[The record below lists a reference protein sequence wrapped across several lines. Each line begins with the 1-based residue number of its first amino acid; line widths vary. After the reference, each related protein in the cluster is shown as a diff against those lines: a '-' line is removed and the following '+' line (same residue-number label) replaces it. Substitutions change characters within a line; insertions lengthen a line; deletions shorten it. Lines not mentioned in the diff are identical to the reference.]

1 MPALALYT
9 KGTRVW
15 IPDPEEV
22 WIPAKLSQDF
32 KDGDNSLLLQLGSG
46 MELHYSIGNGLPPL
60 RNPDILEG
68 ENDLTAL
75 SYLHEPAVLHNL
87 HIRFLESNSI
97 YTYCGIVLVAINP
110 YESLP
115 IYGEEV
121 IDAYSGQNVADMDPH
136 IFSVAEEAYRQMTR
150 EQQNQSIIVSGES
163 GAGKTVTAKFAMRY
177 FATVGGT
184 AQESSVEDRV
194 LATCP
199 IMEAIGNAKTTRN
212 DNSSR
217 FGKYIEIDFGPRG
230 DIVGASMRTYLL
242 EKSRVI
248 FQAPEERNYHI
259 FYQMCAA
266 RHLPEFSMLGL
277 RPADEF
283 HYTNQGGR
291 VDIPG
296 VDDASELELVR
307 NSLSLLGVRPAQQAS
322 LFQILAGILYL
333 GNVDIRSNSRDAERS
348 TINPADNSLHAFSQ
362 LLGVEQTQMAHWL
375 CHRKLQVAGE
385 TLVKPIG
392 FQQACEARDA
402 LAKHIYDRLFA
413 WTVERLNR
421 ALQTQHRQTQSFIG
435 VLDIYGFEMFQIN
448 SFEQF
453 CINYANEKL
462 QQQFTQHVFKL
473 EQEEYLR
480 EGITWNRIDFRDN
493 QPCIELIEGKLGIL
507 ELLDEECKMPK
518 GSDASWAQKLY
529 EHHVNHSQHFQKPRL
544 SNSAFLILHFAD
556 MVEYQC
562 EGFLEKNRD
571 TMFEEPINIL
581 RASKSEF
588 VAELFPDE
596 VPREFSFLPSAK
608 SILPTRNQLS
618 SRKAVREHKHTV
630 SFQFRQ
636 SLHLLMNTLNL
647 TTPHY
652 IRCIKPNDL
661 KKSFLFDPK
670 RVVQQLR
677 ACGILETIWISAAGY
692 PSRWTYLEFYSR
704 YWPLFRREDLSLKDP
719 QSACRNLLGAL
730 ILDSDLY
737 QFGKSKIFFRAGQV
751 AYLERLRAERLCAA
765 CILIQAW
772 VRGQLVRKRY
782 QRTRKAAMTLQTYC
796 RGFLARR
803 LAQIL
808 RWTRAALVIQKN
820 CRMVQVRRPYLLIR
834 AATTTLQAYTRGAL
848 ARRMAWQLRME
859 KMATILTAYVR
870 GWLARR
876 WFQRIRSAVIYLQ
889 CCCRRMWARRELR
902 QLRIEARS
910 VERYRE
916 LNRGMEVK
924 LMQLQLKADEQA
936 RENKALKD
944 QLQMEKT
951 IHCKEVERL
960 QGELSRLQVDQQA
973 EGVSEGQAEELAA
986 LRSMVTQE
994 REERRA
1000 TEERH
1005 GADIARLSE
1014 AMKSLELEKCALIQ
1028 EKEDLHSHLVK
1039 MEQEM
1044 EDKINQQVTLEKTSL
1059 SLELEEERRRY
1070 QGLLKEFSRL
1080 EQRYENL
1087 KEEMAFSER
1096 VLGHRR
1102 TPSSMS
1108 LNLDHIPETT
1118 GVGSSLQEPKRKIS
1132 MVNASEVN
1140 DRRDSRVGSLHFTAM
1155 DSLKEAV
1162 GLQKDE
1168 VKGLS
1173 EEDLR
1178 HAYDAVCV
1186 ANRILEAQLASQRST
1201 WDSEINSWRLQVQVL
1216 REEMDRQSQA
1226 HARLLQLPPG
1236 EQLHRGLQDQLT
1248 WLTADNLD
1256 LLEQLESQEQ
1266 VARKLR
1272 RELNLLRSVQ
1282 RRDLKPGMVK
1292 SEGIMPHKAVELQGL
1307 LSCQKKDETQLL
1319 KNLVT
1324 NLCLDTIRAETPGL
1338 PAHILFLCMR
1348 HADAC
1353 GEEVRAQAFCFAA
1366 VTAIKGTLKKHPDD
1380 VEITSFWL
1388 SNAILL
1394 LNLLRHFSSKVA
1406 ASGNINEEGLL
1417 SGDFSDQCKALADL
1431 IIQAYQQLIRI
1442 SESRLHP
1449 MIVPAMLEC
1458 EAIPGLLG
1466 SSKGSGFRRRMSSST
1481 TVDEA
1486 SSHNMDLMLQE
1497 LSSLHANLS
1506 AWALPLEICRQAFRQ
1521 FSYMIATLTLNNML
1535 LRRDMC
1541 SWSKGLQIRYNISQL
1556 EDWLRGR
1563 SLHLGGTLET
1573 LEPLIQAA
1581 QLLQV
1586 SKRSES
1592 DAESIV
1598 QTCTALSAHQIV
1610 KILSL
1615 YSPLNDYEERV
1626 TLKFIHNVQSLLKNR
1641 SEGESRQHLLMDV
1654 KHTFPVTF
1662 PYFPPSHVRS
1672 ENLHIPEN
1680 LKLSFLQRV

>member
-1 MPALALYT
+1 MRGVASPGTPVLYRQVSST
-9 KGTRVW
+9 CRARLSQVQTRECYTIISTAHLGSSHGAPLCHGTLVDKRLDPLSITGKGTAISPIKTAENPQSLVVCCECACGGGTRVW

-115 IYGEEV
+115 LYGEEV

-136 IFSVAEEAYRQMTR
+136 IFSVAAEAYRQMTR

-230 DIVGASMRTYLL
+230 DIVGSSMRTYLL

-248 FQAPEERNYHI
+248 FQERNYHI

-266 RHLPEFSMLGL
+266 RHLPEFSMLRL

-322 LFQILAGILYL
+322 LFQILAGILNL

-348 TINPADNSLHAFSQ
+348 NINPADNSLHAFSQ

-435 VLDIYGFEMFQIN
+435 VLDIYGFEMFQTN

-480 EGITWNRIDFRDN
+480 EGINWNRIDFRDN

-507 ELLDEECKMPK
+507 ELLDEECK
-518 GSDASWAQKLY
+518 
-529 EHHVNHSQHFQKPRL
+529 
-544 SNSAFLILHFAD
+544 
-556 MVEYQC
+556 VEYQC

-581 RASKSEF
+581 RASK
-588 VAELFPDE
+588 
-596 VPREFSFLPSAK
+596 
-608 SILPTRNQLS
+608 
-618 SRKAVREHKHTV
+618 
-630 SFQFRQ
+630 FRQ
-636 SLHLLMNTLNL
+636 SLHLLMSTLNL

-704 YWPLFRREDLSLKDP
+704 YWPLFRPEDLSLKDP

-730 ILDSDLY
+730 ILDSDQY

-772 VRGQLVRKRY
+772 VRGQLVRRRY

-834 AATTTLQAYTRGAL
+834 AATITLQAYTRGAL
-848 ARRMAWQLRME
+848 ARRTARQLRME
-859 KMATILTAYVR
+859 KMATILAAYVR

-876 WFQRIRSAVIYLQ
+876 WFQHIRSAVIYLQ

-944 QLQMEKT
+944 QLQMAKT

-960 QGELSRLQVDQQA
+960 QGELSRLQADQQA

-994 REERRA
+994 REDRRA

-1005 GADIARLSE
+1005 SADIARLSE
-1014 AMKSLELEKCALIQ
+1014 AVKSLELEKSALIQ

-1080 EQRYENL
+1080 EQRYENF
-1087 KEEMAFSER
+1087 KEEMAFSE
-1096 VLGHRR
+1096 
-1102 TPSSMS
+1102 
-1108 LNLDHIPETT
+1108 
-1118 GVGSSLQEPKRKIS
+1118 GSSCSHCHCP
-1132 MVNASEVN
+1132 
-1140 DRRDSRVGSLHFTAM
+1140 
-1155 DSLKEAV
+1155 
-1162 GLQKDE
+1162 
-1168 VKGLS
+1168 
-1173 EEDLR
+1173 
-1178 HAYDAVCV
+1178 
-1186 ANRILEAQLASQRST
+1186 NRILEAQLASQRGT

-1248 WLTADNLD
+1248 RLTADNLD

-1292 SEGIMPHKAVELQGL
+1292 SEGITPHKAVELQGL
-1307 LSCQKKDETQLL
+1307 LRCQKKDEIQLL

-1388 SNAILL
+1388 SNTILL
-1394 LNLLRHFSSKVA
+1394 LNLLRHFSSKEV
-1406 ASGNINEEGLL
+1406 SEGL
-1417 SGDFSDQCKALADL
+1417 
-1431 IIQAYQQLIRI
+1431 
-1442 SESRLHP
+1442 
-1449 MIVPAMLEC
+1449 M
-1458 EAIPGLLG
+1458 
-1466 SSKGSGFRRRMSSST
+1466 
-1481 TVDEA
+1481 
-1486 SSHNMDLMLQE
+1486 
-1497 LSSLHANLS
+1497 
-1506 AWALPLEICRQAFRQ
+1506 
-1521 FSYMIATLTLNNML
+1521 
-1535 LRRDMC
+1535 
-1541 SWSKGLQIRYNISQL
+1541 RYNISQL

-1563 SLHLGGTLET
+1563 SLHLGGALEA

-1586 SKRSES
+1586 SKQSES

-1598 QTCTALSAHQIV
+1598 QTCTALSTH
-1610 KILSL
+1610 
-1615 YSPLNDYEERV
+1615 
-1626 TLKFIHNVQSLLKNR
+1626 QSLLKNR
-1641 SEGESRQHLLMDV
+1641 SEGESRQYLLMDV

-1662 PYFPPSHVRS
+1662 PFLPPSHVRS